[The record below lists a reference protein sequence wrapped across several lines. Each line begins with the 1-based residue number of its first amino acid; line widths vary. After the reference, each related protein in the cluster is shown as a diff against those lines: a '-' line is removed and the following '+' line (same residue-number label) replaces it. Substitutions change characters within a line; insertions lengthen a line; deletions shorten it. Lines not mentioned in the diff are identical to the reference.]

1 MDYKNLQK
9 QLDEI
14 KEEGC
19 GNIGYNLNIFKD
31 ESFDLHYTMMEIIP
45 ELIKSGILNSSDAQ
59 KYTPD
64 ILLDEYLSDLD
75 VEEFYYLAPY
85 FFNYK
90 RHNKEDN

>member
-14 KEEGC
+14 REEGC

-31 ESFDLHYTMMEIIP
+31 ENFDLYYTMMEIIP
-45 ELIKSGILNSSDAQ
+45 ELIEGGILSGEAAR
-59 KYTPD
+59 KYTPE
-64 ILLDEYLSDLD
+64 ILLDEYLSDLE

-90 RHNKEDN
+90 RHNKEEE

>member
-45 ELIKSGILNSSDAQ
+45 ELIKSGILNRSDAQ
-59 KYTPD
+59 KHTPG

-90 RHNKEDN
+90 RHNKEDK